1 MEVSN
6 NDSLKVEKKEDGSL
20 EISWDSNDPK
30 YSWMNDLTN
39 EEIHSILEREILELM
54 NNEHGSTQ

>member
-6 NDSLKVEKKEDGSL
+6 NDSLKVEEKEDGSL

-30 YSWMNDLTN
+30 YSWMNDLTK
-39 EEIHSILEREILELM
+39 EEISSILERGISEMM
-54 NNEHGSTQ
+54 NNEHGSIH